1 MEISAILFSRDDLSK
16 VVQKLCQVENELDQL
31 LSEYQTNTRRSEI
44 EELKAMCEPV
54 CLLLGL
60 QACLTDESGEIETAQ
75 DLRGIPLEQEFFKCE
90 TIDWKIDSWSGI
102 KNPNPYADKPHPWL
116 SDPALSKYLRD
127 LAACYE
133 SVMSS
138 YFCISEIQPNLFYGT
153 GKIGDRR
160 LAWDFW
166 SKRIFDSSSPQPY
179 DENRWQQMQKAYFNS
194 ASKRREFLNN
204 LLAAIRSPSGIGAD
218 STTMQGKQQYD
229 TSTHGFVYFIRNGD
243 LCKIGITE
251 NLLRRLGELQPDEIL
266 NVIRCKNYQD
276 VERKIHSAFKEVR
289 LPQTE
294 YFRMNPA
301 QIDEA
306 HRLLTLLADI

>member
-1 MEISAILFSRDDLSK
+1 MEISANLFSRDDLSK
-16 VVQKLCQVENELDQL
+16 VVQKLCQIEKELDQL

-44 EELKAMCEPV
+44 EELKSLCQPG
-54 CLLLGL
+54 CLLLGV
-60 QACLTDESGEIETAQ
+60 QACLTDEAGVIETAE
-75 DLRGIPLEQEFFKCE
+75 DLTGIPLEQEFFKCE

-102 KNPNPYADKPHPWL
+102 KNPNQYADKPHPWL
-116 SDPALSKYLRD
+116 SDPALSKYPRD
-127 LAACYE
+127 LAACYD

-138 YFCISEIQPNLFYGT
+138 YFSVFEIQPDLFYGA
-153 GKIGDRR
+153 GKLGDRR

-166 SKRIFDSSSPQPY
+166 SKRIFNSSSPQLY
-179 DENRWQQMQKAYFNS
+179 DENRWQQMQRAYFNS
-194 ASKRREFLNN
+194 EPKRREFLNN
-204 LLAAIRSPSGIGAD
+204 LLAAIRNPSGSAAD
-218 STTMQGKQQYD
+218 TTTIQDAQNNDASM
-229 TSTHGFVYFIRNGD
+229 HGFVYFIRNGD

-276 VERKIHSAFKEVR
+276 VERKIHSAFKEIR

-294 YFRMNPA
+294 YFRMNAA